1 MTDRNENMIF
11 PGRKSVS
18 GNRYTEIRD
27 AADAGKTERSIAMSE
42 RSIDKREKEYN
53 DSIPDPEEEFPES
66 DEETYRD
73 GSVKNECWAE
83 KGSSGGERR
92 AEASEQFFRKTDY
105 KDCDYR
111 GTVRRE
117 DDSTELDS
125 ERIY

>member
-11 PGRKSVS
+11 PGSESVS
-18 GNRYTEIRD
+18 GSRYTEIRS

-73 GSVKNECWAE
+73 GSAKNECWPD
-83 KGSSGGERR
+83 KNM
-92 AEASEQFFRKTDY
+92 
-105 KDCDYR
+105 
-111 GTVRRE
+111 
-117 DDSTELDS
+117 
-125 ERIY
+125 